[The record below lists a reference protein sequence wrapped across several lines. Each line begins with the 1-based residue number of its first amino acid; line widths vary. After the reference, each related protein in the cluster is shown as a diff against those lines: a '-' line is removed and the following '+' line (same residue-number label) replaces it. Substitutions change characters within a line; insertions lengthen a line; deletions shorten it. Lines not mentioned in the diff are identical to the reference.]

1 MAQMA
6 AKPMDTE
13 DMEDIEGSPPG
24 NESDSN
30 PPGAE
35 QTESLP
41 NKQSSPPETLDLQAT
56 LLGINSN
63 MSKMAEI
70 FSKMWEPPHFG
81 STSKDKNRIR
91 KRPRSP
97 SPYSSSSES
106 YSEGEKTDHEPPTK
120 KVPSTHKEDDRISIH
135 ASDDEMRALLRKNRP
150 EPDIAEVQS
159 ERANDTQNEA
169 SFLQTLAH
177 SLDDSED
184 TSEAIDGE
192 LAEIANKRWGKKL
205 GPDKLKEKLGKYKR
219 PANCTTLTPIR
230 INNEIWTRLN
240 TRKKTADLKVG
251 NIQQCILKVAY
262 ANLQMA
268 SKLLQLKK
276 PCLNP
281 MIESAVES
289 VAILGHASHE
299 LAARR
304 LELVQKEKIQP
315 TTRTKV
321 LEQLEAIKASVSKF
335 PAFVPTL
342 NKYLSEKCNTFTAG
356 RVAHFLPKWKQIT
369 SDTNIISDVTGVKIE
384 FDTPPVQHNFK
395 QTKFAPEE
403 EAIIR
408 SEISSL
414 LAKQVIE
421 PAEHEPG
428 EIISNIF
435 LRPKKDGSHRLILNL
450 KELNQSVSYV
460 HFKMETLSSI
470 LKLVEQNAFMA
481 AVDLKDAYYSVPV
494 CKEDRKYLRFW
505 WDGQLYQFTCLP
517 NGLSSAPRLFTKIL
531 KPPLTSLHKEGHIVS
546 GYLDDLCL
554 QGSTYEECI
563 TNVIDTIKLL
573 EELGFVVH
581 SLKSVLIPSQEIEI
595 LGFVINTVSMTVE
608 LTLDKKESLSNNCK
622 ALLSTPVVLIREL
635 AQVIG
640 KIVSSFPGVMHGPLY
655 YRYLERDK
663 TIALRNNQ
671 GDFDAYTPLSD
682 EAVSELNWW
691 INKVD
696 SVYNVISHENPSL
709 TITTDAS
716 HIGWGAV
723 CDNIPTGGNWKFEE
737 SQWHINEL
745 ETLAAFIGIKSFA
758 KKQENQHIRIRSDNT
773 TCISAINHMGPVIPN
788 YATFSQ
794 NNYGNFA

>member
-1 MAQMA
+1 M
-6 AKPMDTE
+6 
-13 DMEDIEGSPPG
+13 
-24 NESDSN
+24 
-30 PPGAE
+30 
-35 QTESLP
+35 
-41 NKQSSPPETLDLQAT
+41 
-56 LLGINSN
+56 
-63 MSKMAEI
+63 
-70 FSKMWEPPHFG
+70 
-81 STSKDKNRIR
+81 
-91 KRPRSP
+91 
-97 SPYSSSSES
+97 
-106 YSEGEKTDHEPPTK
+106 
-120 KVPSTHKEDDRISIH
+120 
-135 ASDDEMRALLRKNRP
+135 
-150 EPDIAEVQS
+150 
-159 ERANDTQNEA
+159 
-169 SFLQTLAH
+169 
-177 SLDDSED
+177 
-184 TSEAIDGE
+184 
-192 LAEIANKRWGKKL
+192 
-205 GPDKLKEKLGKYKR
+205 
-219 PANCTTLTPIR
+219 
-230 INNEIWTRLN
+230 
-240 TRKKTADLKVG
+240 
-251 NIQQCILKVAY
+251 
-262 ANLQMA
+262 
-268 SKLLQLKK
+268 
-276 PCLNP
+276 
-281 MIESAVES
+281 
-289 VAILGHASHE
+289 
-299 LAARR
+299 
-304 LELVQKEKIQP
+304 
-315 TTRTKV
+315 
-321 LEQLEAIKASVSKF
+321 
-335 PAFVPTL
+335 
-342 NKYLSEKCNTFTAG
+342 
-356 RVAHFLPKWKQIT
+356 
-369 SDTNIISDVTGVKIE
+369 
-384 FDTPPVQHNFK
+384 QHNFK

-581 SLKSVLIPSQEIEI
+581 PLKSVLIPSQEIEI

-696 SVYNVISHENPSL
+696 SAYNVISHENPSL

-758 KKQENQHIRIRSDNT
+758 KKQGNQHIRIRSDNT
-773 TCISAINHMGPVIPN
+773 TCISAINHMGTSHSELCNIFSKQLWEFCIERNNWVSAAYIPGKHNPIADSESRKVHRELEWMINSRLLTKSLEYLNFTPEIDLFASRINHQFPRYVSYRPDPGAIAIDAFTIDWSALKIFAFPPFSVIPRTLQKIKEDK
-788 YATFSQ
+788 ATGICVLPDWPTRAWYPQAMKMLEKDPVYLKPSKDLLSLPNQ
-794 NNYGNFA
+794 PDEIHPMSKNLRLIVCLLSGRS